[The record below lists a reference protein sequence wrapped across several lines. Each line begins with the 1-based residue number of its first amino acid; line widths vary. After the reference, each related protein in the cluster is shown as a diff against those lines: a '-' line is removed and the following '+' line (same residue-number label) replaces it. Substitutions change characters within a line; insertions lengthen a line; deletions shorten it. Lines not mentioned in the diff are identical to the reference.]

1 MKDHAKQE
9 EDLTPRLRWLMFLRV
24 VIVTFILG
32 VAGFIHLKGNKIS
45 SDLPVFSVI
54 IFSYILSLLYLFF
67 LNNIKNLKLNI
78 YIQAFGDVSLISTL
92 IYLTGGIT
100 SIYSVLYS
108 LVIIY
113 SSLFIT
119 RRGGLIVASV
129 SGIFYGLLLDLEYYD
144 VIHPLYA
151 IPWGYDFSAGYVL
164 SRIFVHIA
172 SFYIIALLVNFVV
185 EQEKRSRSLLEEKK
199 SEFHQLDLLYK
210 NIIRSVNTGIMTTD
224 LDGNIRLLN
233 RAGEQIIGLSF
244 VDVEGKPI
252 GVIFNGFSDILYKI
266 RNKEKGKDTV
276 KRGETTIT
284 AKQKKIMLG
293 FSVSPLIGS
302 KGNRIGQ
309 LIVFQ
314 DMTSAKEMEKEIEKS
329 RRLALIGE
337 MSAGLAHEVRNPL
350 ASLKGSIQIL
360 KNTLYLDETNKKLM
374 EIVLRGSAQ
383 LENLVKDFLLL
394 ARPGPGLKDREE
406 IDVND
411 VMDSVIESLRYGPAW
426 HEQITVEKEPCPGA
440 VVYGNRTEVNQILS
454 NLVLNAVQS
463 MPEGGTLTIQ
473 MKLRLPENGN
483 GSLDVRISDTGCGIE
498 RDDIAKVFNPF
509 FSTKEGGT
517 GLGLTITQ
525 RLIENHGGKI
535 RIESRPKKGII
546 CRLLLP
552 LNKKAEVD

>member
-67 LNNIKNLKLNI
+67 LNSIKNLKLNI

>member
-1 MKDHAKQE
+1 MKDHAIQE
-9 EDLTPRLRWLMFLRV
+9 EDLILRLRWLMFLRV
-24 VIVTFILG
+24 VIVTFILC
-32 VAGFIHLKGNKIS
+32 VAGFIHVKGNTIS
-45 SDLPVFSVI
+45 GDLPVFSVI
-54 IFSYILSLLYLFF
+54 IFSYILSFLYLF
-67 LNNIKNLKLNI
+67 LLKRIKNLKLNI
-78 YIQAFGDVSLISTL
+78 YIQAFGDVSLISAL
-92 IYLTGGIT
+92 VYLTGGIT

-113 SSLFIT
+113 SSLLIT
-119 RRGGLIVASV
+119 RRGGLIVASE

-151 IPWGYDFSAGYVL
+151 MPWGYDFSAGYVL

-172 SFYIIALLVNFVV
+172 SFYIIALLVSFVV

-199 SEFHQLDLLYK
+199 SEFHQLDLLHK

-233 RAGEQIIGLSF
+233 KAGEQIIGFSF
-244 VDVEGKPI
+244 LDVEGKPI
-252 GVIFNGFSDILYKI
+252 GDVFHGFSDILYKI
-266 RNKEKGKDTV
+266 RNKEKGKDTI
-276 KRGETTIT
+276 KRGETTIA
-284 AKQKKIMLG
+284 AKQKKIILG

-302 KGNRIGQ
+302 KGNQIGQ

-314 DMTSAKEMEKEIEKS
+314 DMTFAKEMENEIEKS
-329 RRLALIGE
+329 RSLALIGE
-337 MSAGLAHEVRNPL
+337 MAAGLAHEVRNPL

-360 KNTLYLDETNKKLM
+360 KNKLYLDETNKKLM

-394 ARPGPGLKDREE
+394 ARPRLKDREE
-406 IDVND
+406 IDVDD
-411 VMDSVIESLRYGPAW
+411 VMDAVIESLPYGPAW
-426 HEQITVEKEPCPGA
+426 HEYITVEKEPCPGA

-473 MKLRLPENGN
+473 MKLRLPNNGN
-483 GSLDVRISDTGCGIE
+483 GYLDVRISDTGCGIE

-509 FSTKEGGT
+509 FSTKESGT

-535 RIESRPKKGII
+535 RIESRPKKGTI

-552 LNKKAEVD
+552 LNKRQR

>member
-67 LNNIKNLKLNI
+67 LNSIKNLKLNI

-244 VDVEGKPI
+244 LDVEGKPI